1 MYPSSA
7 ALSDM
12 ARRCS
17 ELEEKHLQSQ
27 ANSTRRYSNLEEKYS
42 QGQTDLAR
50 VSASLDDARS
60 LNSSLNAQLS
70 SERAAHEVSFLS
82 WLCRAYYLLDA
93 ENCLLFIGGETSTH
107 SSS

>member
-7 ALSDM
+7 ALSDIVW
-12 ARRCS
+12 RCS

-27 ANSTRRYSNLEEKYS
+27 ADSTRWYYDLEEKYS

-60 LNSSLNAQLS
+60 LNSSLNAQLN
-70 SERAAHEVSFLS
+70 SERAAPKVSFLS
-82 WLCRAYYLLDA
+82 WLCHAYCLLDA
-93 ENCLLFIGGETSTH
+93 ESCFLFVGGETSTR
-107 SSS
+107 SFS